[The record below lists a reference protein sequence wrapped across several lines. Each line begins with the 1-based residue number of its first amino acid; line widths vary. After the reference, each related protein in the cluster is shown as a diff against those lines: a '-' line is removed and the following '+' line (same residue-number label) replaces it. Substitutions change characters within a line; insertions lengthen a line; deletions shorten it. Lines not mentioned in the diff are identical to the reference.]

1 MEPRSSV
8 SPKHRYRQERPKNIA
23 RFPKKIITFLCEAK
37 KQRSAVLKKK
47 NPQKVRKKKLVS
59 LVNRRDYCV
68 VTLSLSRR
76 NSQGKFKYSQHFV
89 PLACRLCSGL
99 SVLASVAL
107 KCLPGGRRL
116 KQGGGSFT
124 MLWTPENFFCCCCP
138 ANDPLSHESQDALY
152 GAAICAVLV
161 PECSWGKCSH
171 RCAS

>member
-1 MEPRSSV
+1 MEKCCS
-8 SPKHRYRQERPKNIA
+8 E
-23 RFPKKIITFLCEAK
+23 
-37 KQRSAVLKKK
+37 K

-89 PLACRLCSGL
+89 PLACRLCSGQ

-124 MLWTPENFFCCCCP
+124 MLWTPENFFFVVAQP
-138 ANDPLSHESQDALY
+138 MILS
-152 GAAICAVLV
+152 AVRVKMLSMERRYVRCLFRSVLGENAVTAV
-161 PECSWGKCSH
+161 PPERRLLC
-171 RCAS
+171 